1 MLEWECCARTMA
13 LLQLLNSIKRDS
25 SVSALSITPTSCF
38 PQPYLTGPTF
48 QVWNKP
54 MQANPVFQAPVF
66 AWHHLFLLQRLQQA
80 YSGCCPSNLPH
91 RRSCQGTAEHPTQ
104 RETAWQNGCFAQNK
118 HCWSIYQHYHVVE
131 LNIELNDLTPN
142 IPALPLFQTLQT
154 WPIWEDWFSISLTTS
169 SS

>member
-13 LLQLLNSIKRDS
+13 LLQLLDSIKHDS

-91 RRSCQGTAEHPTQ
+91 GRSCQGTAEHPTQ